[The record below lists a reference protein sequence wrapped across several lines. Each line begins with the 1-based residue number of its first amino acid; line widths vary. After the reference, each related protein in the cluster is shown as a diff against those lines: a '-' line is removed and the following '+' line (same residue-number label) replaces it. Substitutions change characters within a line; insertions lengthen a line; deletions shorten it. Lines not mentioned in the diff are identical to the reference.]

1 MKCLLISLQSNA
13 YVTGLK
19 YLSESILANGHD
31 VKLLLMPGYLEKSLD
46 PSIEEFISDYD
57 PDLIGIGLMSIEFYP
72 AKNLTRLLHERF
84 MKPVVWGGVHAI
96 INPDECLKF
105 ADYVCFGEGER
116 AIVSLLEH
124 LKLKGREIVTSISNI
139 LSRDNHMAGEKPRA
153 VPEQNLDSIP
163 CQKYLPGYFYGLH
176 NRSIFNFAEN
186 PRLFRRYALYGGTC
200 HMTITTRGCPFNCG
214 YCANSY
220 LIKVYGKKVRER
232 SVENCMEELKD
243 VKNDR
248 YVLYINFEDDCFFA
262 HSHEWIRK
270 FSEEYKKHIKL
281 PFIVR
286 AIPTMLDR
294 GKLFMLKEAGLSM
307 VVMGI
312 QSGSDRVNFEVYGR
326 KIRFSSVIRA
336 AEIINEAKAAPFYEV
351 IVDNPYE
358 KEEDE
363 IDTIESMS
371 ILKKPYIISLA
382 HLTFFP
388 GTPLAEKA
396 IADKIADPEAY
407 LFRYLVKIDRT
418 YLNKLLGITPYMPRF
433 IIRYLNQPEIK
444 RGRFNETIVNIL
456 DFTVKRS
463 FEPTI
468 FLFIMT
474 RSLNYNLKWTART
487 IMGNWRAAISKLISN
502 YLGKGDME
510 YDQRLT
516 QARKKMPELFDK

>member
-1 MKCLLISLQSNA
+1 
-13 YVTGLK
+13 
-19 YLSESILANGHD
+19 
-31 VKLLLMPGYLEKSLD
+31 
-46 PSIEEFISDYD
+46 
-57 PDLIGIGLMSIEFYP
+57 
-72 AKNLTRLLHERF
+72 
-84 MKPVVWGGVHAI
+84 
-96 INPDECLKF
+96 
-105 ADYVCFGEGER
+105 
-116 AIVSLLEH
+116 
-124 LKLKGREIVTSISNI
+124 
-139 LSRDNHMAGEKPRA
+139 
-153 VPEQNLDSIP
+153 
-163 CQKYLPGYFYGLH
+163 
-176 NRSIFNFAEN
+176 
-186 PRLFRRYALYGGTC
+186 
-200 HMTITTRGCPFNCG
+200 MTITTRGCPFNCG

-220 LIKVYGKKVRER
+220 LIKVYGEKVRER

-294 GKLFMLKEAGLSM
+294 EKLFMLKEAGLSM

-326 KIRFSSVIRA
+326 KISFSSVIKA
-336 AEIINEAKAAPFYEV
+336 ADIINEAKAAPFYEV

-371 ILKKPYIISLA
+371 KLKKPYIISLA

-433 IIRYLNQPEIK
+433 IIRHLNQPEIE
-444 RGRFNETIVNIL
+444 RGRFNEAIVNIL

-463 FEPTI
+463 FEPAI

-474 RSLNYNLKWTART
+474 RSLNYNLKWTVRT
-487 IMGNWRAAISKLISN
+487 ILGNWRAAISKLISN

-516 QARKKMPELFDK
+516 LARKKMPELFDK